1 MVHEPSLAEK
11 GIEMLRRDP
20 PSHPIVFLVG
30 HTHHASIEIDRNLS
44 VINGGTVGAGGTG
57 NLTEGAKIGLARM
70 LYANGDGGFAPL
82 AADLVEID
90 PGNGSATAK
99 RYRLDVPPGSEARK

>member
-1 MVHEPSLAEK
+1 
-11 GIEMLRRDP
+11 
-20 PSHPIVFLVG
+20 
-30 HTHHASIEIDRNLS
+30 
-44 VINGGTVGAGGTG
+44 
-57 NLTEGAKIGLARM
+57 
-70 LYANGDGGFAPL
+70 L

>member
-1 MVHEPSLAEK
+1 VALDQ
-11 GIEMLRRDP
+11 LRRDP
-20 PSHPIVFLVG
+20 PSHPIALLVG
-30 HTHHASIEIDRNLS
+30 HTHHAAIEIDRDVS

-57 NLTEGAKIGLARM
+57 NLTEGAKIGVARM
-70 LYANGDGGFAPL
+70 LYADDQGVFQPL

-99 RYRLDVPPGSEARK
+99 RFRLDVPDTDQARK